1 MLTMLA
7 AINRKLFDFKGKQR
21 ISRIIFN
28 SVVSNQKNLIIKG
41 KFDCI
46 YKIPNLKEVIGFEL
60 FINGIF
66 EEEYIQLILSK
77 LKPNAIMID
86 LGANIGA
93 ISIPICKLRSDVSV
107 IAVEASSIMYGYL
120 KKNIELN
127 GITNC
132 EILNKAIWLNS
143 ENEVPFYLPEEQY
156 GKGMIDMN
164 KSSGNFELVKTI
176 SVDDLCKLYQLEMV
190 DFIKVDIEGFEY
202 FAFKGG
208 AELLKQPNAPDIL
221 FEFIAN
227 AEKSA
232 ENLEPGDAQSIL
244 IAYGY
249 KLYKIEHGVL
259 TEIKKPLVTD
269 YAMIYASKNSEK

>member
-1 MLTMLA
+1 
-7 AINRKLFDFKGKQR
+7 
-21 ISRIIFN
+21 
-28 SVVSNQKNLIIKG
+28 
-41 KFDCI
+41 
-46 YKIPNLKEVIGFEL
+46 
-60 FINGIF
+60 
-66 EEEYIQLILSK
+66 
-77 LKPNAIMID
+77 
-86 LGANIGA
+86 
-93 ISIPICKLRSDVSV
+93 VSV

-176 SVDDLCKLYQLEMV
+176 SVDDLCKLYQLEKV
-190 DFIKVDIEGFEY
+190 VFIKVDIEGFEY

-208 AELLKQPNAPDIL
+208 AQLLKQQDAPDIL
-221 FEFIAN
+221 FEFIAT

-232 ENLEPGDAQSIL
+232 ESLEPGDAQAIL
-244 IAYGY
+244 FAYGY
-249 KLYKIEHGVL
+249 KLYKIEHSQL
-259 TEIKKPLVTD
+259 IEIKKPLTD
-269 YAMIYASKNSEK
+269 SYAMIFATKKYHV